1 MDSNSL
7 PMVPELGVFPRP
19 IRYVVLAL
27 LVLGPLALGAL
38 VLAGAGSTPTVV
50 VEATVVD
57 SPPSDAEVYALSE
70 IPDDSPVRTAVE
82 EALRTG
88 SGSVEA
94 TTEEVRADGFP
105 VTEYYVRHDG
115 RVVRVS
121 LQS

>member
-7 PMVPELGVFPRP
+7 PMVPELGVFPEP

-27 LVLGPLALGAL
+27 LVLGPLVLGAL
-38 VLAGAGSTPTVV
+38 VLAGVGSTPTVV

-57 SPPSDAEVYALSE
+57 SPPSDAEVHALSTV
-70 IPDDSPVRTAVE
+70 PDDSPVRTAVG

-94 TTEEVRADGFP
+94 TTEEVRADGFSA
-105 VTEYYVRHDG
+105 TEYYVRHDG

>member
-1 MDSNSL
+1 M
-7 PMVPELGVFPRP
+7 
-19 IRYVVLAL
+19 
-27 LVLGPLALGAL
+27 
-38 VLAGAGSTPTVV
+38 

-57 SPPSDAEVYALSE
+57 SPPADAEVYPLSE
-70 IPDDSPVRTAVE
+70 LPEGSPVRTAVR

-94 TTEEVRADGFP
+94 TTEEVRAAGVP
-105 VTEYYVRHDG
+105 ATEYYVRHDG